1 VGCQKIEVAFH
12 PPEIGAQRRQERS
25 AVANFTREI
34 EALLPGLKR
43 YAQYLTRDAVAAD
56 DLVQETVANGIKK
69 IYLWRP
75 GTDLR
80 AWLSRILHNLYVNGI
95 RQALR
100 HRAMVEWA
108 SAQSLSAC
116 LPRQI
121 GWLELRDLER
131 GLARLPEAQRSVVMS
146 IGWDGERYETIAAR
160 LGIPTG
166 TVRSRLSRGRATLR
180 ELTDAA
186 PALPLHSSRPRSRPA
201 A

>member
-1 VGCQKIEVAFH
+1 M
-12 PPEIGAQRRQERS
+12 EIGAKRQRPS
-25 AVANFTREI
+25 CAVDDFARDI

-43 YAQYLTRDAVAAD
+43 YAKYLTRDAVAAD
-56 DLVQETVANGIKK
+56 DLVQETVAHGIEK
-69 IYLWRP
+69 IHLWRP

-80 AWLSRILHNLYVNGI
+80 AWLSRILHNLYVSGV

-100 HRAMVEWA
+100 NRAMVEWA

-121 GWLELRDLER
+121 ACLELRDLEN
-131 GLARLPEAQRSVVMS
+131 GLAKLPKEQRSVVMS
-146 IGWDGERYETIAAR
+146 VGWDGEPYETIAAR
-160 LGIPTG
+160 LGIPVG
-166 TVRSRLSRGRATLR
+166 TVRSRLSRGRTRLR

-186 PALPLHSSRPRSRPA
+186 PALPRRESQSQSRPA

>member
-1 VGCQKIEVAFH
+1 MEVALH

-25 AVANFTREI
+25 TAGNFAREI
-34 EALLPGLKR
+34 EALLPGLRR
-43 YAQYLTRDAVAAD
+43 YAQYLTGDAVAAD
-56 DLVQETVANGIKK
+56 DLVQETVAHGIEK
-69 IYLWRP
+69 IHLWRP

-80 AWLSRILHNLYVNGI
+80 AWLSRILHNLYVSGV

-100 HRAMVEWA
+100 HRAMVEQV
-108 SAQSLSAC
+108 SAQPLSTC

-121 GWLELRDLER
+121 AWLELRDLER
-131 GLARLPEAQRSVVMS
+131 GLTRVPEAQRSVVMS

-166 TVRSRLSRGRATLR
+166 TVRSRLSRGRARLR

-186 PALPLHSSRPRSRPA
+186 PAPHRESRPQSRPA